1 MNIGA
6 LREIL
11 KNYADDTPCSYDLWL
26 PNDVRDLVAAEMPDE
41 SPITDAEIEDTLDA
55 VFRRRDAE
63 YGTTW
68 QTIKDCLP
76 DSVTDRMM

>member
-1 MNIGA
+1 MTIKA
-6 LREIL
+6 LKQIL
-11 KNYADDTPCSYDLWL
+11 EGYDDATPCSYDLWL
-26 PNDVRDLVAAEMPDE
+26 PNDVRDLVVAEMPE
-41 SPITDAEIEDTLDA
+41 EAPITDEEIEDTLDT

-76 DSVTDRMM
+76 ESVTERML